1 MGNNILLLLSITVM
15 YATPLIFGAMGG
27 LVSEKSGVTNI
38 GIEGMMSLGAST
50 AVCVTYATGHPWAG
64 FLAAGAAAGVL
75 ALLHAVASVSL
86 KADQTVS
93 GIAINLIGPGIS
105 LFMTRQMFGVTNTPA
120 VPAKLPKIF
129 GNKASEGILGYFNFD
144 ITVILALL
152 LTIAAWFLFYKTRW
166 GLRVRAV
173 GEHPQVADTLGIS
186 VYKIRYFC
194 VILSG
199 ILSGFGGAAMTL
211 AIISNFTPT
220 AISGHGFIA
229 LVAVIFGKW
238 KPFGVYGACM
248 LFGLAQALAI
258 LLGGADLIPS
268 QILAMLP
275 YMLTIAVLVLFVRN
289 VSAPKASGVPFE
301 KGQR

>member
-1 MGNNILLLLSITVM
+1 M

-75 ALLHAVASVSL
+75 ALLHAAASVSL
-86 KADQTVS
+86 RADQTVS

-129 GNKASEGILGYFNFD
+129 GNKAGEGALSYFNFD
-144 ITVILALL
+144 ITVILALV
-152 LTIAAWFLFYKTRW
+152 LTVLAWFIFYKTKW

-186 VYKIRYFC
+186 VYTVSYTH
-194 VILSG
+194 L
-199 ILSGFGGAAMTL
+199 TL
-211 AIISNFTPT
+211 P
-220 AISGHGFIA
+220 
-229 LVAVIFGKW
+229 
-238 KPFGVYGACM
+238 
-248 LFGLAQALAI
+248 
-258 LLGGADLIPS
+258 
-268 QILAMLP
+268 
-275 YMLTIAVLVLFVRN
+275 TIA
-289 VSAPKASGVPFE
+289 
-301 KGQR
+301 